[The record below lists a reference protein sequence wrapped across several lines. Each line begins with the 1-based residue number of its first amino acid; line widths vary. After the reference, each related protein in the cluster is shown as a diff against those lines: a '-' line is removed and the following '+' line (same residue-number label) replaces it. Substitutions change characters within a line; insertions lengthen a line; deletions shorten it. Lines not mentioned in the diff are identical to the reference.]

1 MNASSSCVLTSD
13 TQKRCV
19 ENSSRFSKCASVF
32 LFVSKK
38 KKKKTKDFFWSH
50 IFFATISLILPWNIE
65 ASMCVCGEMK
75 KKIFIN
81 FIIIDKSD
89 EKRSEWL
96 VYCEINKYDA
106 FILYY
111 LLRTKPFGIHN
122 SRAVRCEA
130 MRSCIAVYWIQKKI
144 GKMQWSEY
152 SFPLGHCTQ
161 RAFIFTGG
169 STCV

>member
-1 MNASSSCVLTSD
+1 MRISFSLRIEKEEKKNERFFLVAHFFRNDIV
-13 TQKRCV
+13 
-19 ENSSRFSKCASVF
+19 NSAMEHRGIHV
-32 LFVSKK
+32 
-38 KKKKTKDFFWSH
+38 
-50 IFFATISLILPWNIE
+50 
-65 ASMCVCGEMK
+65 CVCGEMK

-130 MRSCIAVYWIQKKI
+130 MRSCIAVY
-144 GKMQWSEY
+144 
-152 SFPLGHCTQ
+152 
-161 RAFIFTGG
+161 
-169 STCV
+169 